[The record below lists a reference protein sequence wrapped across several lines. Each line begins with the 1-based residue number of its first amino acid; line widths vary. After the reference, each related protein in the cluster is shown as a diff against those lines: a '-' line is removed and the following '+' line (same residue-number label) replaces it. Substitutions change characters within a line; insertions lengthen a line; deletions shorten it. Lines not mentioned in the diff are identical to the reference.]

1 MNRRLAATLVLLVA
15 GSGVLFVLQKRHAQT
30 EITPRPLLYLVADTE
45 REAERLPLALTRVSD
60 EEEMRVGREL
70 IAGAG
75 FSSPNP
81 SDAEAFTVQNY
92 LNDVG
97 RRVAR
102 HVHRTGIQYEFHYVS
117 GDYFVN
123 AQALPGGHVLFG
135 RGLLKL
141 LGTEDELAAILGHE
155 IAHVDQR
162 HSIERLQYELKSRQL
177 GLGGVYRLGSLG
189 VQLFQVGYTKEQ
201 ELEADRIGLEFAV
214 AAGYSPAGAVNAMR
228 RLESLHQYAENPQSS
243 PAEEMVGVPLQAL
256 REYFRSHPPEQ
267 ERIAA
272 FERQISREGW
282 NRSQPERP
290 LAVKDLLTSK
300 GPAQN

>member
-162 HSIERLQYELKSRQL
+162 HSIEKLQYELKSREL

-189 VQLFQVGYTKEQ
+189 VQLFQ
-201 ELEADRIGLEFAV
+201 
-214 AAGYSPAGAVNAMR
+214 AG
-228 RLESLHQYAENPQSS
+228 
-243 PAEEMVGVPLQAL
+243 
-256 REYFRSHPPEQ
+256 
-267 ERIAA
+267 
-272 FERQISREGW
+272 
-282 NRSQPERP
+282 
-290 LAVKDLLTSK
+290 
-300 GPAQN
+300 